1 MISIRLAEV
10 GDAPIVADLHVR
22 SWQEAYR
29 QILPAEFLDS
39 LDVAQRTD
47 FWRRSLDDGVQ
58 VLVAEEDQVIGFCHA
73 GESRDEGW
81 GEIYSIYVDPDHWGR
96 GVGSHLMAAG
106 VTRLLGLGFDEA
118 LLWVLEDNQSAR
130 RFYESKGWVLSKR
143 FQVLEIGGTPVTE
156 VRYETSL

>member
-1 MISIRLAEV
+1 M
-10 GDAPIVADLHVR
+10 
-22 SWQEAYR
+22 
-29 QILPAEFLDS
+29 
-39 LDVAQRTD
+39 
-47 FWRRSLDDGVQ
+47 
-58 VLVAEEDQVIGFCHA
+58 
-73 GESRDEGW
+73 
-81 GEIYSIYVDPDHWGR
+81 
-96 GVGSHLMAAG
+96 GSHLMAAG